1 MERLTFRLNFAAEMK
16 NIRMSKKDFYLFKS
30 CWALLPLFLFLWASC
45 SDDHEIIPEEVVE
58 SDVVEPELW
67 ASNEKI
73 AAPTWISPSVPLKF
87 AAAVRARVG
96 NVVNAADVAEVV
108 VVDSEGYSRGEVAD
122 DKIAIVYDP
131 ADEIVESF
139 GEYDDEDVLCIG
151 INKLNGGH
159 FLVGEPDDDSDMA
172 ASLNSLVDWIN
183 TTQSN
188 GVSGT
193 VVMEENN
200 YGATY
205 SGEIDNRIL
214 KPALSKELRLKGKYC
229 VNIHAD
235 VRPLHSF
242 RNGNQEAKDYYV
254 VTLRTTVESK
264 GMYHGR
270 QTKKYGGVHARYCGY
285 FLRSL
290 NLQARLADS
299 RGQVPKGAAF
309 VSVPKPETS
318 IGATS
323 YTSGYS
329 YGITTGVTAGANFGA
344 SLKGGITL
352 ESSTSRTISDC
363 EIANRSKSPT
373 VIYEYSIKNLP
384 KYKSL
389 AITSPP
395 DISISSATFYNEW
408 IWAVPTKDQD
418 DDTEY
423 KMLID
428 ISNFVYG
435 AAHFYSSGADFK
447 SEKFPIPD
455 RQITL
460 SIKKP
465 NRWQTGML
473 WFSNKKANTYLTNFL
488 LTGNNRTF
496 GSKSQFGKDDVYKV
510 YLPVGN
516 YNLSCD
522 VKENKEL
529 RSYMYDGAI
538 KIAAYDTTYHNSSEI
553 PFKPKK

>member
-1 MERLTFRLNFAAEMK
+1 
-16 NIRMSKKDFYLFKS
+16 MSKKVFYLFKN
-30 CWALLPLFLFLWASC
+30 CWLLLPFFLFLLASC
-45 SDDHEIIPEEVVE
+45 SDDNEIMQEEVVE
-58 SDVVEPELW
+58 EDGAEPELW
-67 ASNEKI
+67 TSNEKI
-73 AAPTWISPSVPLKF
+73 AASTWISPSVPSKF
-87 AAAVRARVG
+87 AAAVRARMDY
-96 NVVNAADVAEVV
+96 VVSSADVAEVIV
-108 VVDSEGYSRGEVAD
+108 IDSDGYRRGEVAEG
-122 DKIAIVYDP
+122 KMAIVYAP
-131 ADEIVESF
+131 SDEIVDSL
-139 GEYDDEDVLCIG
+139 GEYDDVDVLCVG
-151 INKLNGGH
+151 IDKLCGGH
-159 FLVGEPDDDSDMA
+159 FLVSKPGDDGDMA
-172 ASLNSLVDWIN
+172 ASLNSLVAWVN
-183 TTQSN
+183 ATSQTN
-188 GVSGT
+188 GASGA
-193 VVMEENN
+193 VVMEESN

-205 SGEIDNRIL
+205 LGEVDYRIL
-214 KPALSKELRLKGKYC
+214 KPALSKELRLKGKYSIN
-229 VNIHAD
+229 VHAD
-235 VRPLHSF
+235 VKPLHSF

-264 GMYHGR
+264 GMYHGSH
-270 QTKKYGGVHARYCGY
+270 TKKYGGVHARYCGY

-290 NLQARLADS
+290 NLQARLVDS
-299 RGQVPKGAAF
+299 DGKVPQGTAF

-329 YGITTGVTAGANFGA
+329 YGITTGATVGTNFGA

-363 EIANRSKSPT
+363 EIVSRSKSPT
-373 VIYEYSIKNLP
+373 VIYEYSMRDLP
-384 KYKSL
+384 KYKNL

-395 DISISSATFYNEW
+395 DISISSATFFNEW

-418 DDTEY
+418 DATEY
-423 KMLID
+423 KMVID

-447 SEKFPIPD
+447 SEKFPVPD

-473 WFSNKKANTYLTNFL
+473 WLSNKKANTYLTNIL

-496 GSKSQFGKDDVYKV
+496 VCKSQFGKDEAYKV

-529 RSYMYDGAI
+529 KSYVYDGLI
-538 KIAAYDTTYHNSSEI
+538 KVAAYDTTYHNSSEKK
-553 PFKPKK
+553 FKPQM